1 MFLLGFFLSDL
12 LSKIKICTNQTA
24 KRLLD
29 GCVGF
34 NNPETSIF
42 LKDQFDCQ
50 VAKNLERVVGQ

>member
-1 MFLLGFFLSDL
+1 MFLLGVFLSDFVL
-12 LSKIKICTNQTA
+12 KARNQTA

-34 NNPETSIF
+34 NNPETSVI